1 MLHDLETLARS
12 VTALARRPL
21 VSVSGSVTG
30 VAPGIV
36 TIAGL
41 SPFARLGDRVCFDR
55 LDSQI
60 WGEVIHID
68 STRILVAPVDEQP
81 VIGIGSK
88 AILSGPLTL
97 SPTLGWRG
105 RVISGT
111 GQPMDGA
118 GPLPQGPD
126 AISLNAPPPPALTR
140 GRVNVPVRTG
150 VRAVDLFMP
159 LCRGQRIGVF
169 AGSGVGKSTL
179 LGMLAQ
185 ADGFD
190 TVVIGLIGERG
201 REVREFL
208 EDVLGARRESTIA
221 VVSTGDE
228 SPVKRCMAARTALS
242 ISEWL
247 RDQGQSVLLILDS
260 VTRFAHA
267 AREVSLKAGEPP
279 VSRGYTPSVFSEIPR
294 LLERAGPGDKRDGSI
309 TAVASVLVDGDDH
322 NDPIADCIRGI
333 VDGHIVLDRAIAD
346 RGQFPAINLQTS
358 ISRLAQ
364 HVWTPE
370 QGKLVLQL
378 KGMIARYEDSRDL
391 RSLGGYQRGT
401 DADLDQAVDLV
412 PKVYGAL
419 VQGPAD
425 AQSTDPFRELAN
437 ALQPG

>member
-1 MLHDLETLARS
+1 
-12 VTALARRPL
+12 
-21 VSVSGSVTG
+21 
-30 VAPGIV
+30 
-36 TIAGL
+36 
-41 SPFARLGDRVCFDR
+41 
-55 LDSQI
+55 
-60 WGEVIHID
+60 
-68 STRILVAPVDEQP
+68 
-81 VIGIGSK
+81 
-88 AILSGPLTL
+88 
-97 SPTLGWRG
+97 
-105 RVISGT
+105 
-111 GQPMDGA
+111 
-118 GPLPQGPD
+118 
-126 AISLNAPPPPALTR
+126 
-140 GRVNVPVRTG
+140 
-150 VRAVDLFMP
+150 
-159 LCRGQRIGVF
+159 
-169 AGSGVGKSTL
+169 
-179 LGMLAQ
+179 
-185 ADGFD
+185 
-190 TVVIGLIGERG
+190 
-201 REVREFL
+201 
-208 EDVLGARRESTIA
+208 
-221 VVSTGDE
+221 
-228 SPVKRCMAARTALS
+228 MAARTALS